1 MSAIRQIV
9 KLGDPILR
17 QDAQTVKRFGLQLHI
32 LLDDMAKTMYASNGV
47 GLAAPQIG
55 VSKRVVVI
63 DDHDQSGLIELINP
77 EIVTKEGNELDVE
90 YCLSV
95 PNRGGEVERAT
106 KIIVNAQDRFG
117 EEYVYEVEDFLARIF
132 QHEIDHLNGQLFVDI
147 MKREVKD

>member
-17 QDAQTVKRFGLQLHI
+17 QDAQTVKRFGIQLHI

-63 DDHDQSGLIELINP
+63 DDHDQSGLIELVNP
-77 EIVTKEGNELDVE
+77 EITVKEGCELDVE

-106 KIIVNAQDRFG
+106 KIVVNAQDRFG
-117 EEYVYEVEDFLARIF
+117 EEYEYEVEGFLARIF